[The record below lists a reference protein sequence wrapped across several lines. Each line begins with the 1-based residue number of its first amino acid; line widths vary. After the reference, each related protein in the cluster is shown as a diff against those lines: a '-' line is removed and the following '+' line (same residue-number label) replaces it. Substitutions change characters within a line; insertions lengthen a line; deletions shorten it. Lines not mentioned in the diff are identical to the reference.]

1 MMNMTMKDFL
11 KVNLGHVLVIATW
24 MVSFSYEYGN
34 LNQRVTNTE
43 KEIISIQLI
52 QKEVTEKIIAEQK
65 KNSEQMANLNNKVA
79 AMAND
84 LEWIKRNI
92 K

>member
-1 MMNMTMKDFL
+1 MTMKDFL

-24 MVSFSYEYGN
+24 MVSFGYGYGN

-43 KEIISIQLI
+43 KEIASIQLV
-52 QKEVTEKIIAEQK
+52 QKDFTEKIVAEQK
-65 KNSEQMANLNNKVA
+65 RTSEQLSLMSNKVA